1 MWNFLQKMDS
11 DEEEFTFEKK
21 RPILYGSLEERE
33 KQRLTSQRTTGSLS
47 SDAIEAGKAAGNINI
62 TQGKQLTLL
71 FMISKC
77 YWTRLEFYKG
87 IYFKCIKVSTA
98 TKHNKDKV

>member
-1 MWNFLQKMDS
+1 MWNFLQNMDS

-87 IYFKCIKVSTA
+87 IYFKCISTA